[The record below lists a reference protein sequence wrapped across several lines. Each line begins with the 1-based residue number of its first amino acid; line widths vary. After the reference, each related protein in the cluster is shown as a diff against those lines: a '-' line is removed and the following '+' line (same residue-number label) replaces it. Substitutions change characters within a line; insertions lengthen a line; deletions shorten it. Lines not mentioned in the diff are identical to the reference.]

1 MPISY
6 PPTPLVPQKYKCYF
20 FIDTEDCPAATGLR
34 RKKGVAVTLEDQL
47 ESALS
52 DEKKREI
59 TTRLS
64 RALGHL
70 RHVKRMVED
79 GRDCSEVLIQLA
91 AVNGALSS
99 AGKEIIG
106 GYLEECLQDI
116 LEHGD
121 TGQLEEFKETLNRFS
136 G

>member
-1 MPISY
+1 M
-6 PPTPLVPQKYKCYF
+6 
-20 FIDTEDCPAATGLR
+20 
-34 RKKGVAVTLEDQL
+34 EDQL

-52 DEKKREI
+52 DEKRREI

-99 AGKEIIG
+99 AGRKSSVVTWRNVCRIFWSMVTRG
-106 GYLEECLQDI
+106 SLRNSKK
-116 LEHGD
+116 H
-121 TGQLEEFKETLNRFS
+121 
-136 G
+136 